1 MTGATNWP
9 VSGEVA
15 ELLRAVVTGAGEKL
29 ALDTTILFTD
39 GIVDTFSALVVTSG
53 RTDRQT
59 RAIAEEIER
68 QAQLVGWRPLREE
81 GWTESTW
88 IAFDYGD
95 VMVHVFDDEHREYY
109 DLEHLWAAAPRFDAP
124 DPQSAPQ

>member
-95 VMVHVFDDEHREYY
+95 VIVHVFDDEHREYY
-109 DLEHLWAAAPRFDAP
+109 DLEHLWNAAPTKHTEHTR
-124 DPQSAPQ
+124 

>member
-1 MTGATNWP
+1 VATD
-9 VSGEVA
+9 VS
-15 ELLRAVVTGAGEKL
+15 ELLRAVISGAGEKL
-29 ALDTTILFTD
+29 AERTTVLFTD
-39 GIVDTFSALVVTSG
+39 GLVDTFSALVVTSG

-95 VMVHVFDDEHREYY
+95 VIVHVFDDEHREYY
-109 DLEHLWAAAPRFDAP
+109 DLEHLWAAAPRYDAP
-124 DPQSAPQ
+124 HPQSPAQ